1 MNLASKRRV
10 RDWHSALGVA
20 LSGFST
26 SLDVI
31 DAGVEGTGI
40 SCNGMPNPSFVELLL
55 TLRSGLADGSAD
67 SIANSG
73 PRSVCSIIVLE
84 TLSKTCPSSYTCS
97 CYSGLDPKLAFTM
110 CNPRQG

>member
-55 TLRSGLADGSAD
+55 TRQIPSPTVAHEVSA
-67 SIANSG
+67 
-73 PRSVCSIIVLE
+73 V
-84 TLSKTCPSSYTCS
+84 
-97 CYSGLDPKLAFTM
+97 
-110 CNPRQG
+110 